1 MEPEVREI
9 RLVGELRAVDLADDG
24 GGTFRLRLED
34 GSEVSGEFDEFY
46 QAIITRNFHN
56 HQWNRMGVR
65 GEGRFDHSGKLCQI
79 VRVKELVPLDL
90 GEEPIY
96 SDSPPP
102 ADEDFD
108 NGILKMIEELHRKF
122 PMSEEEKE
130 KQPSNLARNFRNYRS
145 GIFEDEE

>member
-46 QAIITRNFHN
+46 QAIITRAFSH
-56 HQWNRMGVR
+56 HQWDYLAIKADAQ
-65 GEGRFDHSGKLCQI
+65 FDSSGALCNL
-79 VRVKELVPLDL
+79 VRVKEYAVVDP
-90 GEEPIY
+90 EEKPIF
-96 SDSPPP
+96 SDTPPP
-102 ADEDFD
+102 SDGPD
-108 NGILKMIEELHRKF
+108 NGLLKMIEELDKKY
-122 PMSEEEKE
+122 PIPEEERV
-130 KQPSNLARNFRNYRS
+130 PSNFARNFRNYRS